1 LRALA
6 AEHYRTLAAK
16 APRYLPYL
24 KGWLERA
31 SQ

>member
-16 APRYLPYL
+16 DPKYLPYL